1 MKQRIAFD
9 LDGTLINLFPAIEWA
24 LMELFGATV
33 VPTNTWQIE
42 TDPPMP
48 KKKIW
53 EAFELAYGKQDF
65 IQPYAGSGVLL
76 ERLWNLTLEPIKIVT
91 ARPTWAVRETY
102 KTVERFCKVPFEI
115 AFTGGKGTKL
125 HHLYGRDIFVDDYPK
140 YAIEAAMNGMTVYLL
155 DRPYAQIDDGF
166 SDKII
171 KISDISELIPLAH
184 NFVRGV

>member
-1 MKQRIAFD
+1 
-9 LDGTLINLFPAIEWA
+9 
-24 LMELFGATV
+24 
-33 VPTNTWQIE
+33 
-42 TDPPMP
+42 
-48 KKKIW
+48 
-53 EAFELAYGKQDF
+53 
-65 IQPYAGSGVLL
+65 
-76 ERLWNLTLEPIKIVT
+76 
-91 ARPTWAVRETY
+91 
-102 KTVERFCKVPFEI
+102 VPFEI